1 MTLIEYVVLGI
12 IWMVSVVTA
21 FTWGEMRG
29 SSRSDKWWTK
39 NGAKY
44 FAEYGAVI
52 YGTALYKE
60 PARQAENPSS
70 TQEKS

>member
-12 IWMVSVVTA
+12 TWMFSVVAA

-29 SSRSDKWWTK
+29 RSQNDKWWHQ
-39 NGAKY
+39 
-44 FAEYGAVI
+44 YGAAFLAQRGALI

-60 PARQAENPSS
+60 PTGDAAPNVGTTE
-70 TQEKS
+70 E